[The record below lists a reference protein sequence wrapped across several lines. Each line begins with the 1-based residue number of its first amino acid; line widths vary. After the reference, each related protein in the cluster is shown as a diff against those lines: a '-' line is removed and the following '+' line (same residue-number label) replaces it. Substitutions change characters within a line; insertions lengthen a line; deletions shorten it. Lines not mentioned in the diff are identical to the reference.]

1 MKQFG
6 ERDLDRSLSA
16 EEVASLSERELT
28 KLAFLRD
35 YKNFVFF
42 LPAAYALYLAGGF
55 GMIGKIIGWVG
66 VVMFGVFALYGLFK
80 TLFGLVVL
88 LGTPFMEKAAWVKK
102 SFWRSL
108 QFLITFGN
116 CVIYTALAFL
126 VYAGMYNA
134 RLQDFVPW

>member
-1 MKQFG
+1 MKQFA
-6 ERDLDRSLSA
+6 ERDLDRSWSA
-16 EEVASLSERELT
+16 EEVASLSEGELT

-42 LPAAYALYLAGGF
+42 LPTGYALYLVGGF
-55 GMIGKIIGWVG
+55 GTIGKIIGWVG
-66 VVMFGVFALYGLFK
+66 VVVFGVFALYGLFK

-116 CVIYTALAFL
+116 FAIYTALAFL

-134 RLQDFVPW
+134 RLQDYVPW